1 MGGSVPISGRVVA
14 HQEDAE
20 WHKLKRSHEMKADTL
35 LKKTTA
41 ALGAAVLT
49 VAMVACSTHRAVDT
63 TAQTTG
69 EIRTEAA
76 ANNNTSSGET
86 LGTVAAPANAQG
98 VSAPSTPA
106 VISGPAAVDK
116 SGNAYTS
123 SSVGSAGN
131 GSGTGLNTNVN
142 IRAPKAGESSVVV
155 TQSPATTVETVPA
168 PVVVET
174 TPAPAPIVVE
184 TPAPAP
190 IVVETPAPPA
200 PVVVETPTPAPMTS
214 STTTETTTKHKR
226 MRKD

>member
-1 MGGSVPISGRVVA
+1 
-14 HQEDAE
+14 
-20 WHKLKRSHEMKADTL
+20 MKANTL
-35 LKKTTA
+35 FKKTTA
-41 ALGAAVLT
+41 TLGATMFALALG
-49 VAMVACSTHRAVDT
+49 ACSTHRVVDT

-69 EIRTEAA
+69 EIRTEQNATNA
-76 ANNNTSSGET
+76 ANSGGET

-123 SSVGSAGN
+123 SSVGAAGN

-142 IRAPKAGESSVVV
+142 VRAPRDTGSSSVVV

-174 TPAPAPIVVE
+174 TPAPAPVVVETTPAPAPVVVE

-190 IVVETPAPPA
+190 MPA
-200 PVVVETPTPAPMTS
+200 PVVTETQT
-214 STTTETTTKHKR
+214 TTTETTTVPMSSSSTTTTTKHRR

>member
-1 MGGSVPISGRVVA
+1 
-14 HQEDAE
+14 
-20 WHKLKRSHEMKADTL
+20 MKADTL

-41 ALGAAVLT
+41 TLGATMFALALG
-49 VAMVACSTHRAVDT
+49 ACSTHRAVDT

-69 EIRTEAA
+69 EIRTEQN
-76 ANNNTSSGET
+76 ANNATSGGET

-98 VSAPSTPA
+98 VSTPSTPA

-123 SSVGSAGN
+123 SSVGAAGN

-142 IRAPKAGESSVVV
+142 VRAPRDTGSSSVVV

-174 TPAPAPIVVE
+174 TPAPAPVVVETTPAPAPVVIETPAPAPVVVE

-190 IVVETPAPPA
+190 MPA
-200 PVVVETPTPAPMTS
+200 PVVTETQT
-214 STTTETTTKHKR
+214 TTTETTTVPMSSSSTTTTTKHRR

>member
-1 MGGSVPISGRVVA
+1 
-14 HQEDAE
+14 
-20 WHKLKRSHEMKADTL
+20 MKADTL

-41 ALGAAVLT
+41 TLGATMFALALG
-49 VAMVACSTHRAVDT
+49 ACSTHRAVDT

-69 EIRTEAA
+69 EIRTEQSATTQA
-76 ANNNTSSGET
+76 TSDQT

-123 SSVGSAGN
+123 SSVGAAGN

-142 IRAPKAGESSVVV
+142 VRSPRDTGSSSVVV
-155 TQSPATTVETVPA
+155 TQSPATTVETTPA

-174 TPAPAPIVVE
+174 TPAPAPIV
-184 TPAPAP
+184 TAPAP
-190 IVVETPAPPA
+190 VVIETAPAPA
-200 PVVVETPTPAPMTS
+200 PVVVETPAPAPAPVVTETQT
-214 STTTETTTKHKR
+214 TTTETTTVPMSSSSTTTTKHRR

>member
-1 MGGSVPISGRVVA
+1 
-14 HQEDAE
+14 
-20 WHKLKRSHEMKADTL
+20 MKADTL
-35 LKKTTA
+35 LKKTA
-41 ALGAAVLT
+41 ATLGAAVLT
-49 VAMVACSTHRAVDT
+49 VAMGACSTHRAVDT

-76 ANNNTSSGET
+76 ANNNTSGGET

-123 SSVGSAGN
+123 SSAGSAGN

-155 TQSPATTVETVPA
+155 TQSPATTVETTPA

-190 IVVETPAPPA
+190 VVVETPAPPA
-200 PVVVETPTPAPMTS
+200 PVVTETTTTTTETVPMTS
-214 STTTETTTKHKR
+214 SSTTTTKHKR

>member
-1 MGGSVPISGRVVA
+1 
-14 HQEDAE
+14 
-20 WHKLKRSHEMKADTL
+20 MKANTL

-41 ALGAAVLT
+41 TLGATAL
-49 VAMVACSTHRAVDT
+49 AIALSACSTHRAVDT

-69 EIRTEAA
+69 ETRTENA
-76 ANNNTSSGET
+76 ANTTNSGGET

-123 SSVGSAGN
+123 SSVGAAGN

-142 IRAPKAGESSVVV
+142 VRSPRETGASSVVV
-155 TQSPATTVETVPA
+155 TQSPATTVETTPAPVVVETTPAPVVVETAPAPA

-174 TPAPAPIVVE
+174 TPAPAP
-184 TPAPAP
+184 AP
-190 IVVETPAPPA
+190 IVTETQ
-200 PVVVETPTPAPMTS
+200 T
-214 STTTETTTKHKR
+214 TTTETTTVPMSSSSTTTTTKHRR

>member
-1 MGGSVPISGRVVA
+1 
-14 HQEDAE
+14 
-20 WHKLKRSHEMKADTL
+20 MKADTL
-35 LKKTTA
+35 LKKTA
-41 ALGAAVLT
+41 ATLGAAVLT
-49 VAMVACSTHRAVDT
+49 VAMGACSTHRAVDT

-69 EIRTEAA
+69 EIRTEQA

-86 LGTVAAPANAQG
+86 LGTVAAPANTQG
-98 VSAPSTPA
+98 AATTSTPA

-116 SGNAYTS
+116 SGNVYTS

-142 IRAPKAGESSVVV
+142 IRAPKAGESSVIV
-155 TQSPATTVETVPA
+155 TQSPATTVETTPA
-168 PVVVET
+168 PVVVEM

-190 IVVETPAPPA
+190 VVVETPAPPA
-200 PVVVETPTPAPMTS
+200 PVVVETPAPMTS
-214 STTTETTTKHKR
+214 STTETTTKHKR

>member
-1 MGGSVPISGRVVA
+1 
-14 HQEDAE
+14 
-20 WHKLKRSHEMKADTL
+20 MKADTL
-35 LKKTTA
+35 FKKTTA
-41 ALGAAVLT
+41 TLGATVLAVALG
-49 VAMVACSTHRAVDT
+49 ACSTHRAVDT

-69 EIRTEAA
+69 EIRTEQSATTQA
-76 ANNNTSSGET
+76 TSDQT

-123 SSVGSAGN
+123 SSVGAAGN

-142 IRAPKAGESSVVV
+142 VRSPRDTGSSSVVV
-155 TQSPATTVETVPA
+155 TQSPATTVETTPA

-174 TPAPAPIVVE
+174 TPAPAPVVVETTPAPAPVVVE

-190 IVVETPAPPA
+190 VVTETQ
-200 PVVVETPTPAPMTS
+200 T
-214 STTTETTTKHKR
+214 TTTETTTVPMSSSSTTTTTKHRR

>member
-1 MGGSVPISGRVVA
+1 
-14 HQEDAE
+14 
-20 WHKLKRSHEMKADTL
+20 MKADTL

-41 ALGAAVLT
+41 TLGAAVLT
-49 VAMVACSTHRAVDT
+49 VALGACSTHRAVDT

-69 EIRTEAA
+69 EIRTEQNATT
-76 ANNNTSSGET
+76 NNNGGET

-123 SSVGSAGN
+123 SAVGSAGN

-142 IRAPKAGESSVVV
+142 IRAPRDTGSSSVVV

-168 PVVVET
+168 PAPVVVET
-174 TPAPAPIVVE
+174 TPAPAPVVVE
-184 TPAPAP
+184 TAPAPAPVIVETTPAPAPAP
-190 IVVETPAPPA
+190 IVTETQTTTTTEA
-200 PVVVETPTPAPMTS
+200 VPMTS
-214 STTTETTTKHKR
+214 STQTDTTSTTTTTKTKHRR

>member
-1 MGGSVPISGRVVA
+1 
-14 HQEDAE
+14 
-20 WHKLKRSHEMKADTL
+20 MKADTL
-35 LKKTTA
+35 FKKTTA
-41 ALGAAVLT
+41 TLGATVLAVALG
-49 VAMVACSTHRAVDT
+49 ACSTHRAVDT

-69 EIRTEAA
+69 EIRTEQSATTQA
-76 ANNNTSSGET
+76 TSDQT

-123 SSVGSAGN
+123 SSVGAAGN

-142 IRAPKAGESSVVV
+142 VRSPRDTGSSSVVV
-155 TQSPATTVETVPA
+155 TQSPATTVETTPA

-174 TPAPAPIVVE
+174 TPAPAPVVVE
-184 TPAPAP
+184 T
-190 IVVETPAPPA
+190 TPAPA
-200 PVVVETPTPAPMTS
+200 PVVVETPAPVVTETQT
-214 STTTETTTKHKR
+214 TTTETTTVPMSSSSTTTTTKHRR

>member
-1 MGGSVPISGRVVA
+1 
-14 HQEDAE
+14 
-20 WHKLKRSHEMKADTL
+20 MKADTL
-35 LKKTTA
+35 LKKTA
-41 ALGAAVLT
+41 ATLGAAVLT
-49 VAMVACSTHRAVDT
+49 VAMGACTTHRAVDT

-69 EIRTEAA
+69 QVRTEQA
-76 ANNNTSSGET
+76 ANNNTSGGET
-86 LGTVAAPANAQG
+86 LGTIAAPSNAQG
-98 VSAPSTPA
+98 VGATSTPA

-123 SSVGSAGN
+123 SSAGSAGN

-142 IRAPKAGESSVVV
+142 IRSPRPAGESSVVV
-155 TQSPATTVETVPA
+155 TQSPATTVETTPA

-190 IVVETPAPPA
+190 VVVETPAPPA
-200 PVVVETPTPAPMTS
+200 PVVVETPAPMTS
-214 STTTETTTKHKR
+214 STTETTTKHKR